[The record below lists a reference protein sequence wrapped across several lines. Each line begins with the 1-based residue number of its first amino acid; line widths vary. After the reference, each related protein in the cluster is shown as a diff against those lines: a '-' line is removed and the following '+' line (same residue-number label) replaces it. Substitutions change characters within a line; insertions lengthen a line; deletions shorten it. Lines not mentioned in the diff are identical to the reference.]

1 MVNEVSGS
9 LPHYKLGP
17 DSYQVS
23 ALVAGGTLVIADS
36 SGNTVSTAGAGAL
49 NVLGVAGNDASPI
62 VSQAGTTTAYGDTL
76 VDISVLPDYVS
87 VYHGADM
94 HVTYAANAA
103 FGQLLKAAANGTV
116 TPWVSG
122 TDTLPATIVGRC
134 TQPGGV
140 VQATLATGRA
150 RIFG

>member
-1 MVNEVSGS
+1 VPGS
-9 LPHYKLGP
+9 LPHFKSGP

-23 ALVAGGTLVIADS
+23 AAVAGGTLVAAD
-36 SGNTVSTAGAGAL
+36 GAAATTVSTAGAGSIL
-49 NVLGVAGNDASPI
+49 VLGVAGNDAAPI
-62 VSQAGTTTAYGDTL
+62 PTQAGATDTAAGGAPL
-76 VDISVLPDYVS
+76 LDISVVSDYTS
-87 VYHGADM
+87 VHHGEDM
-94 HVTYAANAA
+94 HVTYAANCA
-103 FGQLLKAAANGTV
+103 FGTLLKAAANGQV

-140 VQATLATGRA
+140 VIATNAIGRA

>member
-1 MVNEVSGS
+1 VSGF
-9 LPHYKLGP
+9 LPHYRLGP

-23 ALVAGGTLVIADS
+23 ATVYGGTLVVADGS
-36 SGNTVSTAGAGAL
+36 SASTVSTAGANAI

-62 VSQAGTTTAYGDTL
+62 VSQAGNTTSYGDPL
-76 VDISVLPDYVS
+76 VDISALSDYTAVW
-87 VYHGADM
+87 HGSDGP
-94 HVTYAANAA
+94 VTYAAAA
-103 FGQLLKAAANGTV
+103 TFGQLLKAAASGQV

-122 TDTLPATIVGRC
+122 TDTNAATIVGRC

-140 VQATLATGRA
+140 AAGATVARA